1 MSHKNIPEL
10 SFLLSEVEKKYGR
23 RVATSTDFETLSV
36 VIEMETGDLI
46 SSSTLK
52 RLWGYVSLNPT
63 PRIATLDVLSR
74 FIGKRG
80 FKDFCEGLKDSH
92 AFVSTFFSSRCLDIA
107 SLQPGQKVTLGWAPN
122 RIVVL
127 DYLGDFNF
135 EVVSNENSHL
145 LPGDRF
151 ELSNVILEYPLVI
164 SKILR
169 NGEYTP
175 SYIAGQ
181 QGGINLM
188 KVD

>member
-23 RVATSTDFETLSV
+23 RVATSTDFESLSV
-36 VIEMETGDLI
+36 VIELETGELI

-63 PRIATLDVLSR
+63 PRIATLDVLAR
-74 FIGKRG
+74 FVGNRL
-80 FKDFCEGLKDSH
+80 FKEFCEGLKDSK
-92 AFVSTFFSSRCLDIA
+92 AFVSTVFSSRCLDIA
-107 SLQPGQKVTLGWAPN
+107 SLMPRQKVTLGWAPN
-122 RIVVL
+122 RIVEL
-127 DYLGDFNF
+127 NYLGDFQF
-135 EVVSNENSHL
+135 EVTANENSQL

-151 ELSNVILEYPLVI
+151 ELSKVILEYPLVI
-164 SKILR
+164 SRILR
-169 NGEYTP
+169 GGEYTP

-188 KVD
+188 KID

>member
-1 MSHKNIPEL
+1 MSKKNIPEL

-23 RVATSTDFETLSV
+23 RVATSTDFESLSV
-36 VIEMETGDLI
+36 VIEMETGELI

-63 PRIATLDVLSR
+63 PRIATLDVLAR
-74 FIGKRG
+74 FVGYRH
-80 FKDFCEGLKDSH
+80 FKEFCEGLKNSQ
-92 AFVSTFFSSRCLDIA
+92 AFVSTFFSSRCLDIPA
-107 SLQPGQKVTLGWAPN
+107 LQPGQKITLGWAPN
-122 RIVVL
+122 RIVEL
-127 DYLGDFNF
+127 NYLGDFQF
-135 EVVSNENSHL
+135 EVTNNENSQL

-151 ELSNVILEYPLVI
+151 ILTNVVLEYPLVI

-181 QGGINLM
+181 QGGINLL
-188 KVD
+188 KID